1 MGNAEPHHHL
11 SVELNVRPSGFE
23 HRETVEVGVVEL
35 VQFETNQER
44 RDGDHQGEALV
55 ALSVNGE
62 FVVGVNGELLLG
74 LGVVELSFTDQLLL
88 VFRKVSVL
96 ILLPVDTEEDS
107 IEDQEAC

>member
-1 MGNAEPHHHL
+1 M
-11 SVELNVRPSGFE
+11 
-23 HRETVEVGVVEL
+23 GVVEL

-55 ALSVNGE
+55 ALGVNGE

-74 LGVVELSFTDQLLL
+74 LGVVKLSFTDQLLL

-96 ILLPVDTEEDS
+96 ILLPVDTEENS
-107 IEDQEAC
+107 IENQEASKHNGHEDRV